1 MTESIYLNN
10 EGIYYDFIHN
20 IKRNKLRILEENES
34 ELATKRH
41 EQSLD
46 AERQHISS
54 ESFVNDL
61 DKHQLFESLF
71 VNDLDSVE
79 MDTDINNTETSS
91 IDV

>member
-1 MTESIYLNN
+1 M
-10 EGIYYDFIHN
+10 
-20 IKRNKLRILEENES
+20 LEENES

-46 AERQHISS
+46 AEQQHISS

-71 VNDLDSVE
+71 VNNLDSNVLL
-79 MDTDINNTETSS
+79 DTDINDMKSSS